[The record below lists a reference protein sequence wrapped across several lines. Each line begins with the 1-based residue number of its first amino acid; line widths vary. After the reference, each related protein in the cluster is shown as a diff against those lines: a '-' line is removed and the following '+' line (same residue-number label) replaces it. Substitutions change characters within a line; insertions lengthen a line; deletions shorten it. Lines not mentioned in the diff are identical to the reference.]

1 MTGFRRDPQ
10 SAAFHQSYCMVCISS
25 DVAKNWNVANTSA
38 DRKACLTKI
47 KEVAAKNGC
56 QNGEKIIVVAS
67 FMLECMHPIMT
78 VTSGNMD
85 VNCFIWR
92 ICMSAFMSSQE
103 SLSIIVAAVTPATR
117 STDILKV
124 LLRMACLQWWEQV
137 DFRSRLFSIFILRCC
152 GQLEGKSQDESVFS
166 CLSLDE
172 KRSLLLLLD
181 QKELMTARDG
191 NFDDDT
197 EQEQKLYEDI
207 RVSLANPF

>member
-1 MTGFRRDPQ
+1 
-10 SAAFHQSYCMVCISS
+10 MVCISS
-25 DVAKNWNVANTSA
+25 DVAKNWNVANTTA

-47 KEVAAKNGC
+47 KEVTAKNGC
-56 QNGEKIIVVAS
+56 QNGEKIIVAAS

-103 SLSIIVAAVTPATR
+103 SLSITLAAVTSATR

-124 LLRMACLQWWEQV
+124 LIRMACLQWWEQV

-152 GQLEGKSQDESVFS
+152 GQLEGKSQVTSQFS
-166 CLSLDE
+166 LVCHWM
-172 KRSLLLLLD
+172 R
-181 QKELMTARDG
+181 RG
-191 NFDDDT
+191 
-197 EQEQKLYEDI
+197 LYYCCWI
-207 RVSLANPF
+207 RKN